1 MVPVEP
7 CEREKNPMNL
17 SDPATPKASGV
28 TRWIIRHPVPTLVIL
43 AVLTLAFS
51 WYLPK
56 LSFRTSVYDLVIED
70 LPETVA
76 FKAYQETFG
85 ADDLIR
91 IVFSGKNV
99 FDPVDFAHLKAISE
113 KVGSVKGVRRVIS
126 LPEIKKVIDLAGEQS
141 LETFEALI
149 TPVPMFEK
157 NLISKDH
164 RRTIL
169 TLVLATDADR
179 DQVILNI
186 EKIIQASPAGTGLY
200 QIGMPLVSRALV
212 QLTQKDFLRIPPLTL
227 LIIALLVW
235 VLYRNFHPV
244 FLSLACVAMA
254 LAWTFGLMA
263 ATGVPLS
270 MMTMIVPV
278 FIIAVGMAYCLYIC
292 SDYLLSARQAASPAD
307 AVQLTFA
314 NVTLPTTLAVI
325 TTVIGIGSMLINKMT
340 AVREFALFS
349 CFGMTSLLVI
359 TLTLFPAMLVLIPLP
374 KRGDGNQAVSGLFDR
389 FLAVMI
395 HMDLNYQKITLPVLG
410 AVVVFCAAGAF
421 RVRVETNPLQYFKEN
436 TDIRRHFFDI
446 YQDLSGSFP
455 VNVVL
460 VSPEEDY
467 FETPAHAVKI
477 EQLQKYLDTLPG
489 VDKTLSFV
497 DYLKLV
503 NYASNGYNLSFYA
516 LPGEDFEMR
525 MLINNFK
532 SLLGEDM
539 LRQFM
544 SPPFNAANILLL
556 THISSSEEFLRLRA
570 QIAGQL
576 KAPSY
581 RGVLGEVT
589 GFSMA
594 VSASSHVLTTGQTKS
609 LLLSLGLIFAI
620 MLLLFLSSKVG
631 LIAML
636 PNFFPIIVNFG
647 FMGWL
652 GIPLSIATSLVSGI
666 AIGLAVDNT
675 IHYLVRYNREF
686 KKDLD
691 KDRALTDTVRHVGK
705 PIIFTT
711 LTISVGFSVLIFSNF
726 QPTAVFGMLMVVT
739 MVSALVGNLM
749 LLPSLMRHVEL
760 VTAWDLLRM
769 IPTLGGMSAGMIHEL
784 NQPLNAIKM
793 GSDFLRMITR
803 KGAMVAPEQIY
814 QVADEISR
822 QVDRVSGMIR
832 RLGDL
837 EDRQEFTRGKI
848 DINEPVRETLAII
861 GHQFALENIA
871 VTLDLGAPLPPIYAR
886 KPRLAQMVYNLLVNA
901 GEAIMAKPQSGEAA
915 ADRTI
920 TIRTHAEKDRVVLT
934 VTDTGSGVPAHLIDR
949 ITEPFFTTKETGKGK
964 GLGLAISQEIVR
976 AHGGRMKIESVEG
989 SFTRVRVSFP
999 AWPEKERR

>member
-1 MVPVEP
+1 MNPTAPV
-7 CEREKNPMNL
+7 
-17 SDPATPKASGV
+17 TPKAPGL
-28 TRWIIRHPVPTLVIL
+28 TRWIILHPVPTLVAL
-43 AVLTLAFS
+43 AVLTLVFG

-56 LSFRTSVYDLVIED
+56 LSFRTSMYDLVIED
-70 LPETVA
+70 LPETAA
-76 FKAYQETFG
+76 FKEYQTTFG
-85 ADDLIR
+85 ADDIIR
-91 IVFSGKNV
+91 IVFTGKNV
-99 FDPVDFAHLKAISE
+99 FDPVDFAYLKAVSE
-113 KVGSVKGVRRVIS
+113 KAGRIKGVRRVIS
-126 LPEIKKVIDLAGEQS
+126 LPEIKKVVDLAGEQP
-141 LETFEALI
+141 LEVFKTLI
-149 TPVPMFEK
+149 TPVAMFEK
-157 NLISKDH
+157 NLISKDY

-179 DQVILNI
+179 EEVILHI
-186 EKIIQASPAGTGLY
+186 ETIIKTAAPGTSLY

-235 VLYRNFHPV
+235 GLYRNFHAV
-244 FLSLACVAMA
+244 FLSLACVATV
-254 LAWTFGLMA
+254 LIWTFGLMA

-292 SDYLLSARQAASPAD
+292 SDYFLSIRQASSSAD
-307 AVQLTFA
+307 AVHITFA
-314 NVTLPTTLAVI
+314 NVTLPTALAVA

-349 CFGMTSLLVI
+349 CFGMMSLLVV

-374 KRGDGNQAVSGLFDR
+374 KRGSGNQAKRGLSDS
-389 FLAVMI
+389 FLETII
-395 HMDLNYQKITLPVLG
+395 HVDLKYQKLTLPVLG
-410 AVVVFCAAGAF
+410 AFTGICVLGAF
-421 RVRVETNPLQYFKEN
+421 HLRVETNPLQYFKEN
-436 TDIRRHFFDI
+436 TGIRRHFHDI

-460 VSPEEDY
+460 ASPDEDY
-467 FETPAHAVKI
+467 FETPGHAGKI
-477 EQLQKYLDTLPG
+477 EELQAYLATLPG

-503 NYASNGYNLSFYA
+503 SYASNSYDLSTYR

-544 SPPFNAANILLL
+544 SPDFNAANVLLL
-556 THISSSEEFLRLRA
+556 THISNSEDFLRLRA
-570 QIAGQL
+570 KIAEKL
-576 KAPSY
+576 KEAPY
-581 RGVLGEVT
+581 RGLTGEIT

-594 VSASSHVLTTGQTKS
+594 VSASSHELTIGQTRS
-609 LLLSLGLIFAI
+609 LMLSLGLIFAI

-647 FMGWL
+647 FMGWF

-705 PIIFTT
+705 PIVFTT
-711 LTISVGFSVLIFSNF
+711 LTISVGFSILMFSSF

-739 MVSALVGNLM
+739 MVSALVGNLL

-769 IPTLGGMSAGMIHEL
+769 IPTLGGMSPGMIHEL

-793 GSDFLRMITR
+793 GSDFLRMITC
-803 KGAMVAPEQIY
+803 KGTAVAPEQIF

-837 EDRQEFTRGKI
+837 EDRREFTRERV

-861 GHQFALENIA
+861 GHQFVLENIS
-871 VTLDLGAPLPPIYAR
+871 VILNLGASLPPVYAG
-886 KPRLAQMVYNLLVNA
+886 KPRLAQLVYNLLVNA
-901 GEAIMAKPQSGEAA
+901 GEAILAKPQSNGEPQDHA
-915 ADRTI
+915 I
-920 TIRTHAEKDRVVLT
+920 TIHTHAEKDRVVLT
-934 VTDTGSGVPAHLIDR
+934 VTDTGIGVPAHLIDR

-999 AWPEKERR
+999 ACEAGAHP